1 MGNAFRLADP
11 ERGAPYADFL
21 LFGLRFVVGRV
32 MAHRLP
38 GRTYPS
44 KDAGKCHNS
53 RVVVCKGSN
62 CFLIPQQGD
71 SMSKG
76 YWASIYREV
85 KDPAKLAAYALLAAP
100 AVVAAGG
107 KFIVR
112 GVADEVREQGLK
124 ERTVLIEF
132 PTYEAAVAAY
142 DSDAYKKALDALG
155 DGAERDLRILRGV
168 E

>member
-1 MGNAFRLADP
+1 MDAAIMSAERPSEIHVSATTKRKLFFTTKQGN
-11 ERGAPYADFL
+11 
-21 LFGLRFVVGRV
+21 
-32 MAHRLP
+32 
-38 GRTYPS
+38 
-44 KDAGKCHNS
+44 
-53 RVVVCKGSN
+53 
-62 CFLIPQQGD
+62 

-76 YWASIYREV
+76 YWVTTYRKT
-85 KDPAKLAAYALLAAP
+85 KDPSKLAAYAQLAGP
-100 AVVAAGG
+100 AVAAASG

-142 DSDAYKKALDALG
+142 DSDQYKRALEALG
-155 DGAERDLRILRGV
+155 DGVERDLRIIRGV